1 MVCLLPV
8 FGACLGARVLLVPC
22 GSCHSAQKGLFSIG
36 AISPP
41 LPSLGI
47 CLAVAALAHGVHF
60 TVVNLATTTRFTR
73 VC

>member
-8 FGACLGARVLLVPC
+8 FCACLGVRVLLAPR
-22 GSCHSAQKGLFSIG
+22 GSCHSAQKGLFSTG
-36 AISPP
+36 AVSPP

>member
-36 AISPP
+36 AISPL

>member
-8 FGACLGARVLLVPC
+8 FCACLRVRVLLAPC

-47 CLAVAALAHGVHF
+47 CLALAHGVHF

>member
-1 MVCLLPV
+1 MLT
-8 FGACLGARVLLVPC
+8 ACLRCLPRSEGAAGALWQLSLL
-22 GSCHSAQKGLFSIG
+22 GLFSIG